1 MPEQKSKKRILFIV
15 NPISGTRGK
24 KDLPA
29 IINKYIDKTKF
40 EISISLTQYA
50 GHAIELSKRGVE
62 ESYNVIVAVGG
73 DGTVNEVA
81 TQMIHTDAILGI
93 IPGGSGNGLARHLNI
108 PLTPVKAIELINQ
121 FNFTKIDTAKVNGV
135 PFVSIA
141 GVGFDALI
149 ARKFAESKS
158 RGFLTYFRIAV
169 KEFLNYKPKKYK
181 LYFDDGTKMKKRAFF
196 ISFANSNQFGYNT
209 QIAPNARLNDGKI
222 DICIAQKPKML
233 HIPVLANLL
242 LLHMIDKS
250 PLMEVVPTT
259 GVKIKRKRNRVVNI
273 DGEPMKLQKTLY
285 VKVVPSSLKI
295 IIPENVK
302 EAKQ

>member
-1 MPEQKSKKRILFIV
+1 
-15 NPISGTRGK
+15 
-24 KDLPA
+24 
-29 IINKYIDKTKF
+29 
-40 EISISLTQYA
+40 
-50 GHAIELSKRGVE
+50 
-62 ESYNVIVAVGG
+62 
-73 DGTVNEVA
+73 
-81 TQMIHTDAILGI
+81 
-93 IPGGSGNGLARHLNI
+93 
-108 PLTPVKAIELINQ
+108 
-121 FNFTKIDTAKVNGV
+121 
-135 PFVSIA
+135 
-141 GVGFDALI
+141 
-149 ARKFAESKS
+149 
-158 RGFLTYFRIAV
+158 
-169 KEFLNYKPKKYK
+169 
-181 LYFDDGTKMKKRAFF
+181 MKKRAFF